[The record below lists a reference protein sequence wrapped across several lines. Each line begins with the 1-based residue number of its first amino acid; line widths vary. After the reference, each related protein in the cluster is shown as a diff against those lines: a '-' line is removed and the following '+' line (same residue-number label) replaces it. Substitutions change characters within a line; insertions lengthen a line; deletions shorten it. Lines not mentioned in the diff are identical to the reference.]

1 MQRYYLKIEN
11 VIYHSVNVLTVTN
24 TARRRRE
31 RENFNGDLII
41 DQAGT
46 SKKDIN
52 VNIAL
57 ISHQNYLN
65 LLTAKA
71 TPVLSVTY
79 TDGTSTSTI
88 NATITSDIQHENPFY
103 LNGDKTQGIYY
114 NNVSFVL
121 REM

>member
-46 SKKDIN
+46 TKKDIN

-71 TPVLSVTY
+71 TPVVSVTY
-79 TDGTSTSTI
+79 SDGASTSTI
-88 NATITSDIQHENPFY
+88 TATITSDIQHDNPFY
-103 LNGDKTQGIYY
+103 MNGDKTQGVYY